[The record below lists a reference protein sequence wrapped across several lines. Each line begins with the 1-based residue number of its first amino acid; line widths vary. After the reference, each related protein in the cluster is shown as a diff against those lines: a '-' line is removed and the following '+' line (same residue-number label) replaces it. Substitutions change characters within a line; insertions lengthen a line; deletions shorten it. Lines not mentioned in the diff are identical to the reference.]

1 MNNMNP
7 EELFEKLIK
16 NKISRE
22 EFEQLI
28 EGLDHEDI
36 LARYEIYLQA
46 QFEKEID
53 KHFNEKEDEKEFTSS
68 KLKVSKP
75 YSPKKTKKKNSRGRY
90 PIAAVIVIF
99 IGLLFSILFIIS
111 QRDPNPQHT
120 YVAKTKINPELITKS
135 TPNGRKFRMT
145 LDDGSFVHMNSASN
159 IIYPNKFDEENR
171 EIEISGEAYF
181 DIQRDESRPFKI
193 KVKDYSV
200 EVLGTSFNIQ
210 AYEDEVDFAVTVES
224 GTVKVQLDPDGLNT
238 AILEKGQKLVFN
250 PETNLTEIVEAKTED
265 ELSWREGIL
274 KFNST
279 PMSKVEKVLERWYG
293 VNVVI
298 EGKDLSNRSITGTHK
313 NKNIKSVIE
322 ALTFATNS
330 KYTIENNSIIIK
342 N

>member
-1 MNNMNP
+1 MNKMNP
-7 EELFEKLIK
+7 EELFEKLIN
-16 NKISRE
+16 NKITRE

-28 EGLDHEDI
+28 DGLDHEDI

-46 QFEKEID
+46 QFQKEID
-53 KHFNEKEDEKEFTSS
+53 KHFNEKEDENEFTSS
-68 KLKVSKP
+68 KLKVSKK
-75 YSPKKTKKKNSRGRY
+75 YTPKKIKKKNRSGNY
-90 PIAAVIVIF
+90 PIAAVIVVF
-99 IGLLFSILFIIS
+99 VGLLFSILFILS

-120 YVAKTKINPELITKS
+120 YVAKAKLNPELITKS

-159 IIYPNKFDEENR
+159 IIYPNKFDEKDR

-181 DIQRDESRPFKI
+181 DIKREESRPFKI

-210 AYEDEVDFAVTVES
+210 AYDDEVDFAVTVES
-224 GTVKVQLDPDGLNT
+224 GTVKVQLDAEGLNT
-238 AILEKGQKLVFN
+238 TTLEKGQKLIFN
-250 PETNLTEIVEAKTED
+250 PETNLTEIIESKTED

-274 KFNST
+274 KFDST
-279 PMSKVEKVLERWYG
+279 PMSKVEKILERWYG
-293 VNVVI
+293 VKLVI
-298 EGKDLSNRSITGTHK
+298 EGKDLRKRSITGTHK

-330 KYTIENNSIIIK
+330 KYIIENNSIIIK